1 MFTYATKKN
10 RYGDEHIA
18 VSANGAEIAT
28 IKPSS
33 YYGNTEYIV
42 SATIGGDDRGD
53 YLGRASTIAGAKKK
67 IRDWYSEHSAAVTTA
82 AANSRAADLRRLPSF
97 DNSGFYPTPSKL
109 AGKMLSCVDWA
120 NVFSILEPSAG
131 KGDLADAVTA
141 FVRSYRTIRFSFDW
155 YNTTAEAS
163 EAAGIIADIVPTLRR
178 G

>member
-33 YYGNTEYIV
+33 YYGKNEYIV
-42 SATIGGDDRGD
+42 SATTGGDDRGD
-53 YLGRASTIAGAKKK
+53 YLGRVSTIAGAKKK

-109 AGKMLSCVDWA
+109 AGKMLSCVDWKG
-120 NVFSILEPSAG
+120 VFLSSNPPPARATLPMPLPLSSAATGTATVSPS
-131 KGDLADAVTA
+131 T
-141 FVRSYRTIRFSFDW
+141 RT
-155 YNTTAEAS
+155 T
-163 EAAGIIADIVPTLRR
+163 PT
-178 G
+178 

>member
-18 VSANGAEIAT
+18 VSAHGAEIAT

-33 YYGNTEYIV
+33 YYGKNEYIV
-42 SATIGGDDRGD
+42 SATTGGDDRGD
-53 YLGRASTIAGAKKK
+53 YLGRASTISGAKKK

-141 FVRSYRTIRFSFDW
+141 FVRSYRNSRRISFNEN
-155 YNTTAEAS
+155 NTMA
-163 EAAGIIADIVPTLRR
+163 
-178 G
+178 

>member
-18 VSANGAEIAT
+18 VSANGTEIAT
-28 IKPSS
+28 IKASS

-67 IRDWYSEHSAAVTTA
+67 IHDWYSEHSAAVTTA

-109 AGKMLSCVDWA
+109 AGKMLSCVDWKG
-120 NVFSILEPSAG
+120 VFSILEPSAVKATLPMPLPLSSAATG
-131 KGDLADAVTA
+131 TAAVSPST
-141 FVRSYRTIRFSFDW
+141 RT
-155 YNTTAEAS
+155 T
-163 EAAGIIADIVPTLRR
+163 PT
-178 G
+178 

>member
-18 VSANGAEIAT
+18 VFANGSQIAE

-33 YYGNTEYIV
+33 YYGKNEYIV
-42 SATIGGDDRGD
+42 SATIGDDDRGD
-53 YLGRASTIAGAKKK
+53 CLGRTSTIAGAKKK
-67 IRDWYSEHSAAVTTA
+67 VRAWYSEHSDAVAAA

-109 AGKMLSCVDWA
+109 AGKMLACVSWEGVYA
-120 NVFSILEPSAG
+120 ILEPSAG
-131 KGDLADAVTA
+131 KGDLADAVD
-141 FVRSYRTIRFSFDW
+141 RHIRARRQSVQMPFFSF
-155 YNTTAEAS
+155 
-163 EAAGIIADIVPTLRR
+163 VPR